1 MSSPI
6 PTLNEI
12 YYPIALEMGFVRED
26 QPVSVMETLK
36 WWQWTEMEDY
46 ERAKELAR
54 EQKQAEKKEAESGPV
69 SPNSF
74 YALFAESS
82 SDEDSDDE

>member
-1 MSSPI
+1 MSSSI

-12 YYPIALEMGFVRED
+12 YYPIALEMGYVRVG

-36 WWQWTEMEDY
+36 WWQWSEMEDY
-46 ERAKELAR
+46 EKRQ
-54 EQKQAEKKEAESGPV
+54 EQKKLQEQKREEEDGPC

-74 YALFAESS
+74 YALLDESS

>member
-1 MSSPI
+1 MSSSI

-12 YYPIALEMGFVRED
+12 YYPIALEMGYVRAG
-26 QPVSVMETLK
+26 QPVSVMETLN
-36 WWQWTEMEDY
+36 WWQWSEMEDY
-46 ERAKELAR
+46 EQRQ
-54 EQKQAEKKEAESGPV
+54 EQEKLQQEEEEEDGPC

-74 YALFAESS
+74 YALLDESS

>member
-1 MSSPI
+1 MSSSI

-12 YYPIALEMGFVRED
+12 YYPIALEMGYVRTG
-26 QPVSVMETLK
+26 QPVSDMETLK
-36 WWQWTEMEDY
+36 WWQWSEMEDY
-46 ERAKELAR
+46 EQRQ
-54 EQKQAEKKEAESGPV
+54 EQKKLQEEEEEEDGPC

-74 YALFAESS
+74 YALLDESS

>member
-1 MSSPI
+1 MSSSI

-12 YYPIALEMGFVRED
+12 YYPIALEMGYVRIG

-36 WWQWTEMEDY
+36 WWQWSEMEDY
-46 ERAKELAR
+46 EQRHLQQEEEEEDDK
-54 EQKQAEKKEAESGPV
+54 PC

-74 YALFAESS
+74 YALLDESS